1 MELSPSGI
9 TVEKILKARITQ
21 KTSKR
26 SLEPSA
32 CEDFCALNYSNRYT
46 ESQRQR
52 HTRSRKLHIC
62 YTLRG
67 NVRMAPLS
75 KVKSTLAQVTNRV
88 RPFLHGRRDAKLWY
102 DGSSSELK
110 FFKSAYLFMLFSRER
125 SHTLI
130 HESALP
136 FFLRVRG
143 TFSPNLDFET
153 LNTRTN
159 TISCQLLREYIHK

>member
-9 TVEKILKARITQ
+9 TVEKILKARINQ

-32 CEDFCALNYSNRYT
+32 CEDFCALTPIGIRSHNDNDTHGQGSYT
-46 ESQRQR
+46 FV
-52 HTRSRKLHIC
+52 
-62 YTLRG
+62 TLSAAMFG
-67 NVRMAPLS
+67 WHH
-75 KVKSTLAQVTNRV
+75 KVKSTLAQVTNRA

-110 FFKSAYLFMLFSRER
+110 FFKSAYLFMLFLRER

-130 HESALP
+130 YEYALP